1 MHVSTRKDDTIQP
14 TWQTKQSLLFQ
25 HMHIRSAS
33 FVSPKADERP
43 DDTGWGSQNCTA
55 TGNLDKARRSG
66 GNWRISRVMT
76 ARAIGN
82 RRQVRFRRNEVA

>member
-1 MHVSTRKDDTIQP
+1 MCLHGKMIRFNPRGKRSRVSY
-14 TWQTKQSLLFQ
+14 FQ

-43 DDTGWGSQNCTA
+43 DGTGWGSQNCTA

-76 ARAIGN
+76 ARAIDN
-82 RRQVRFRRNEVA
+82 RRQDRFRRNEVA